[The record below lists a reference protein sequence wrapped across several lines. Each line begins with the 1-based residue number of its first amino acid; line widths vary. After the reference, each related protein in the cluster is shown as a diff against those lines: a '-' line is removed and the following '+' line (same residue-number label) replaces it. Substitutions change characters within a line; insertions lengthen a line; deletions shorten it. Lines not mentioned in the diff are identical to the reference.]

1 MESEKY
7 ICVRE
12 ENAGVKEIVII
23 DTVGACLP
31 LMLCAVWPQL
41 DCPVL
46 LHLRLAS
53 CRCVLHPHHTALF
66 PARPPARPP
75 SISHLAIESL
85 LGLARASTFL

>member
-1 MESEKY
+1 VGGNFGFNTVTMESEKY

-41 DCPVL
+41 DCPVRAALSVGVLSMCAAPQL
-46 LHLRLAS
+46 L
-53 CRCVLHPHHTALF
+53 VTPPHRTIPRSRVQH
-66 PARPPARPP
+66 
-75 SISHLAIESL
+75 ISSRH
-85 LGLARASTFL
+85 